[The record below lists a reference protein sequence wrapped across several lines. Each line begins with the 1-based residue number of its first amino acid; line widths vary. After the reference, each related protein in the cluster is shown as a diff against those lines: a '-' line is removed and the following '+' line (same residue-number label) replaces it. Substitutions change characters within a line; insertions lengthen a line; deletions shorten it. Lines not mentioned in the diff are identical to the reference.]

1 MKYFEGLNLKHL
13 DESMLEAYIVTSLT
27 EDDFYKF
34 PMGQVLYDHPQYGT
48 GNMRWRFKCRTK
60 IRLAD
65 FISEADF
72 MREYARVM
80 QLKAT
85 KTELHYLRGTNEY
98 DVRMFSEGYLNH
110 LANLTIPAC
119 TFTAHEDGSISIEI
133 SGAWSHSMHGEM
145 PVLKIINTLF
155 YRAQLKKLSM
165 LQREAIYTEGIKRLL
180 DTIVKIK
187 SRPGLTFSDFGN
199 RRAFGPLWHEYVVV
213 RCAEELPGQFI
224 GTSNV
229 ALAAK
234 YDLSPI
240 GTCAHELSMGITAAH
255 FNGTKESIVEALT
268 LLHEIWWKTYGYGL
282 SISLPDTYGTTFTL
296 NALPKEVLRDWKGFR
311 IDSKDPNTA
320 IKELLDLYNKLQID
334 PKSKIAIPSDGLTPD
349 SMISIFDTFI
359 GQMKLSFGF
368 GTHLTNNLGLQTLSI
383 VMKPHEFNGKS
394 CVKLSDNLQK
404 GMGDAKEAYMTALEY
419 HASNNIEQVV

>member
-1 MKYFEGLNLKHL
+1 MNSFEGLNLKHL
-13 DESMLEAYIVTSLT
+13 DQSMLDGSIITSLL

-34 PMGQVLYDHPQYGT
+34 SMGQVLYDHPEYGSKI
-48 GNMRWRFKCRTK
+48 MKWRFKCRTK
-60 IRLAD
+60 IRLTD
-65 FISEADF
+65 FITEAEF
-72 MREYARVM
+72 MREYTRVL

-110 LANLTIPAC
+110 LANLAIPAC
-119 TFTAHEDGSISIEI
+119 TFIANEDGSITIEV
-133 SGAWSHSMHGEM
+133 SGAWSHSMHAEM

-155 YRAQLKKLSM
+155 YRVQLRRMSQM
-165 LQREAIYTEGIKRLL
+165 QREVIYAEGIRRLSE
-180 DTIVKIK
+180 TIAKIK

-199 RRAFGPLWHEYVVV
+199 RRAFGPLWHEYVVA
-213 RCAEELPGQFI
+213 RCTEELPGQFI

-234 YDLSPI
+234 YDLTPI

-255 FNGTKESIVEALT
+255 FDGSKESIVKALT
-268 LLHEIWWKTYGYGL
+268 LLHEIWWKAYGHGL
-282 SISLPDTYGTTFTL
+282 SIGLPDTYGTTFTL
-296 NALPKEVLRDWKGFR
+296 NALPKEILRDWKGFR
-311 IDSKDPNTA
+311 IDSKDPFIA
-320 IKELLDLYNKLQID
+320 IREMIDLYNNIQIN
-334 PKSKIAIPSDGLTPD
+334 PKSKMAIPSDGLTPE
-349 SMISIFDTFI
+349 SMLALFDAFNEQI
-359 GQMKLSFGF
+359 KLSFGF

-383 VMKPHEFNGKS
+383 VMKPHEFDGKS

-404 GMGDAKEAYMTALEY
+404 GMGDEKEKYITALEY